1 MREWNC
7 LVVCNLEG
15 EVSWYRVEHCV
26 VVNHSSSRTL
36 INNRLQRGSTT
47 SMISRFNSE
56 SDYTVVS
63 CEGFYFGNYVMF
75 IHHTR
80 ILSDDCNV
88 AAAPILIWT
97 ANFNEMFRLI
107 YGRGLLSLAFCDAYV
122 AVYLFTVRPQ
132 GKILC
137 RSINGALK
145 PLDQLLHQTVW
156 VWSSRLVS
164 FPVASI
170 RIKISQILYNFI
182 FKWIELLIN
191 IRREAS
197 KHNQCRVKSSSN
209 VLSLMQLSREETVTR
224 HSWRTIY

>member
-1 MREWNC
+1 MIQSSIVLSLTTVPAGPSLTTDCREGPPRQWFHVSILTLTTRLFPARAFTLGTMSCSSIVHVFEWC
-7 LVVCNLEG
+7 LYCSG
-15 EVSWYRVEHCV
+15 
-26 VVNHSSSRTL
+26 SSNPHL
-36 INNRLQRGSTT
+36 NGK
-47 SMISRFNSE
+47 F
-56 SDYTVVS
+56 
-63 CEGFYFGNYVMF
+63 
-75 IHHTR
+75 H
-80 ILSDDCNV
+80 
-88 AAAPILIWT
+88 
-97 ANFNEMFRLI
+97 EMFRLI
-107 YGRGLLSLAFCDAYV
+107 YGRGLLSLAFCDANG
-122 AVYLFTVRPQ
+122 AVYLFTVLPQ

-156 VWSSRLVS
+156 VWSARLVS

-170 RIKISQILYNFI
+170 RIKISQILNN

-209 VLSLMQLSREETVTR
+209 VLSLMQLSREETVNTR